1 MPGRR
6 VSRHSKA
13 KTLPATVALPIF
25 RSRSRMGPGRV
36 LMGLPI
42 KILEALTAP
51 PFFSP
56 SAGAPAWDDAAAE
69 AEGVPAGSLHVTSTS
84 TFRKPYTP
92 HQQPL
97 ELRPGILP
105 QLRPGGQT
113 QRDGHVGLIDAG
125 AGQHSSCQLQ
135 PQLAGKLQFREHF
148 KKWDVS

>member
-1 MPGRR
+1 MSKLMRHMPGRR

-13 KTLPATVALPIF
+13 KTFPATVALPIF

-56 SAGAPAWDDAAAE
+56 SAGAAAWDGAAAE
-69 AEGVPAGSLHVTSTS
+69 AEGLPTGSLHVTSTS

-92 HQQPL
+92 
-97 ELRPGILP
+97 I
-105 QLRPGGQT
+105 
-113 QRDGHVGLIDAG
+113 
-125 AGQHSSCQLQ
+125 SSRFSSARASS
-135 PQLAGKLQFREHF
+135 PSSARVVRRSPM
-148 KKWDVS
+148 DMSD

>member
-1 MPGRR
+1 MSKLMRHMPGRR

-92 HQQPL
+92 
-97 ELRPGILP
+97 I
-105 QLRPGGQT
+105 
-113 QRDGHVGLIDAG
+113 
-125 AGQHSSCQLQ
+125 SSRLSSARASS
-135 PQLAGKLQFREHF
+135 PSSARVVRRSAM
-148 KKWDVS
+148 DMSD